1 MKTNIVVSTV
11 RVNGYWYLRVKYD
24 ENDCRVRYQQ
34 STGLKIDQSSRQVEQ
49 ARRRVLAELYEINR
63 MDEQCEK
70 WDISPELRY
79 QPVSEWLKRWL
90 DDCRESIAESTLV
103 RYTAVVRHA
112 CQFFD
117 EKGLALC
124 RVSPMAME
132 EYRDAMLA
140 CGYSARTIQ
149 MHFKLLQT
157 AFTAACSYGLNRS
170 NPICGVQLPRVERD
184 IPRPYSA
191 AEQQKLLEELKGT
204 DLHLPVL
211 LALLYGMRIGEICGL
226 CWEDIDWEKK
236 LLHVRHSAKRVH
248 DESGRCRT
256 ICSDKLKTQS
266 SFRSFPLHPEVEQ
279 LLRQRQ
285 PRRPSGP
292 VMTARYGLP
301 LHPERLGAQFRQ
313 FLREHDLRHI
323 RFHDLRH
330 PYVKHTTKIFSLR
343 LMDFQ
348 AQAYPDARRKTRG
361 ACQLLRVGQS
371 QSPVRPLC
379 NRKQL
384 SCLLPQSKM
393 SWILYAISMRL
404 SGYTS
409 TRSISSSAS
418 SVVSASASKIALD
431 ASFRLSCRAC
441 SSCFCFACA
450 NTAA

>member
-1 MKTNIVVSTV
+1 MKTNIIVSAV

-24 ENDCRVRYQQ
+24 ENNCRVRYQQ
-34 STGLKIDQSSRQVEQ
+34 STGLKIDQSYRKVEQ

-140 CGYSARTIQ
+140 YGYSARTIQ

-157 AFTAACSYGLNRS
+157 AFTSACSCGLNRS
-170 NPICGVQLPRVERD
+170 NPICGVQLPRVERN

-236 LLHVRHSAKRVH
+236 LLHVRHNAKRVH
-248 DESGRCRT
+248 DESGRCRM

-279 LLRQRQ
+279 LLRQRLE
-285 PRRPSGP
+285 RRKAQIEENRAKKRRYR
-292 VMTARYGLP
+292 TADADYVFVDVNGKLLSPEYVSDHFRWRIAHSDLP
-301 LHPERLGAQFRQ
+301 K
-313 FLREHDLRHI
+313 I

-330 PYVKHTTKIFSLR
+330 TCATLLLHEGCSLR
-343 LMDFQ
+343 EIQSYLGH
-348 AQAYPDARRKTRG
+348 ASYLTTTRYAHIDAR
-361 ACQLLRVGQS
+361 
-371 QSPVRPLC
+371 
-379 NRKQL
+379 
-384 SCLLPQSKM
+384 SKEHALEIM
-393 SWILYAISMRL
+393 SAVLNVDK
-404 SGYTS
+404 G
-409 TRSISSSAS
+409 
-418 SVVSASASKIALD
+418 
-431 ASFRLSCRAC
+431 
-441 SSCFCFACA
+441 
-450 NTAA
+450 N